1 MPHHVVLAT
10 NIYSFFRS
18 FLRWLNVL
26 MTLYFNRMRGSL
38 VRSFIHPF
46 FHPSTHA
53 TTFYLCFFSLNFR
66 SRTLLPPRRDL
77 WKRKRCWSRHR
88 RGTDRPQPLLWQP
101 LRNRVV
107 RWYFMSV
114 AESVHL
120 RSNGLQCNKLNQG
133 LPKFNWPMTAYVR
146 NEGGCLKLSMVPVGF
161 LRCTV
166 TIDEFP
172 NDLDN

>member
-1 MPHHVVLAT
+1 MLAT
-10 NIYSFFRS
+10 NIYSFFRW

-26 MTLYFNRMRGSL
+26 MTLYLNRVHGSL
-38 VRSFIHPF
+38 VRSFIPPF
-46 FHPSTHA
+46 FHPSTHS
-53 TTFYLCFFSLNFR
+53 TPFYLCFFSLYFR

-77 WKRKRCWSRHR
+77 WKRRRCWSRHR
-88 RGTDRPQPLLWQP
+88 RGTDRPQLLLWQP

-114 AESVHL
+114 AQSVHL

-133 LPKFNWPMTAYVR
+133 LSKFNWPMTAYVR
-146 NEGGCLKLSMVPVGF
+146 NEGGCLKLSMVPVEF

-166 TIDEFP
+166 TIDELP
-172 NDLDN
+172 NQSMT